1 MLGRNKFFFSKL
13 KTSQDHEKLEPKG
26 ELYQLSGYKESS
38 VPTDTPTPHTHTHT
52 NRQTQKLLLLHK
64 D

>member
-1 MLGRNKFFFSKL
+1 MKNLN
-13 KTSQDHEKLEPKG
+13 QE

-38 VPTDTPTPHTHTHT
+38 VPTDTLTHTHTHTHT
-52 NRQTQKLLLLHK
+52 NRQTQKLLLLYK

>member
-1 MLGRNKFFFSKL
+1 MLGRNSFFSKL

-26 ELYQLSGYKESS
+26 ELHQLSGYKESS
-38 VPTDTPTPHTHTHT
+38 VPTDTHTHIHT
-52 NRQTQKLLLLHK
+52 NRQTQKLLFLYK

>member
-1 MLGRNKFFFSKL
+1 MKNLN
-13 KTSQDHEKLEPKG
+13 QE

-38 VPTDTPTPHTHTHT
+38 VPTDTLTHTHT
-52 NRQTQKLLLLHK
+52 NRQTQKLLLLYK

>member
-1 MLGRNKFFFSKL
+1 MKNLN
-13 KTSQDHEKLEPKG
+13 QE

-38 VPTDTPTPHTHTHT
+38 VPTDTLTHTHTHT
-52 NRQTQKLLLLHK
+52 NRQTQKLLLLYK